1 LAERITPCH
10 YHKEHDESQ
19 SSTSLHH
26 AASRRRVDAFWPF
39 GCWNHLATAL
49 SQPLPK
55 ASAIDRRLFHFL
67 TLLTSI
73 VRQTVEPWLQAEIRR
88 RRDDAVEGARRSRLV
103 GRAASE
109 RKGGVRVRIADGA
122 QALSKA
128 LAALARSLRNGETG

>member
-1 LAERITPCH
+1 MLELPS
-10 YHKEHDESQ
+10 E
-19 SSTSLHH
+19 
-26 AASRRRVDAFWPF
+26 DAK
-39 GCWNHLATAL
+39 
-49 SQPLPK
+49 SQPLPR

-103 GRAASE
+103 SRAASAS
-109 RKGGVRVRIADGA
+109 KGGIRVRIADGA
-122 QALSKA
+122 QALSEA